1 MAKKAAAKKKTI
13 SDKPLRALKKTV
25 KAAPPKIPS
34 VTLDGERMYPDDAKK
49 YWANIKRSAS

>member
-1 MAKKAAAKKKTI
+1 MVKKAAAKKKTA
-13 SDKPLRALKKTV
+13 SAKPIRAFKKTIR
-25 KAAPPKIPS
+25 AEPPKTPS